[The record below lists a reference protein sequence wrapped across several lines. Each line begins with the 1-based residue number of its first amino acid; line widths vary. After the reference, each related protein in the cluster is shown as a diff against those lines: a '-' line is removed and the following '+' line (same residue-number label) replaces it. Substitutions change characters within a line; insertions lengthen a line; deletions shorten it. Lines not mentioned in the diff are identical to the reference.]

1 MKVYIYS
8 EAMDKIGKSGVGR
21 AIFHQMTAAA
31 LNGIEVVDCME
42 KADVVHINTVLP
54 RSFGLAR
61 ECKKKDVPLVYHAHS
76 TREDFRNSYIGAN
89 AVAGLFKQWLIK
101 CYSMGDVIV
110 TPSEYSKRL
119 LQGYGI
125 KNEILAIS
133 NGIDIGEY
141 RRDEQAGREFRGKF
155 GFAEDDKI
163 VMSAGL
169 LIKRKGVHDFAEI
182 ARRLPQYKFIWFGTA
197 DLRFVGKE
205 VRSAVKNA
213 PENLT
218 FAGYVEKPVLQ
229 TALSGSDLF
238 LFPSYE
244 ETEGIVVLEALAM
257 RIPVLL
263 RNIPVYDSW
272 ICSRGG
278 GIGTIPTSRTASTIS
293 CGSRRT
299 FSKTACRHWSE
310 TVTRSRA
317 RAASNEREHSLP
329 KHTDARSSFAVK
341 DGVNAS
347 VKYTS
352 SYKSDVSKKLII

>member
-21 AIFHQMTAAA
+21 ATFHQMGAAA
-31 LNGIEVVDCME
+31 KNGIEVVDDIA

-54 RSFGLAR
+54 KSYKLAR
-61 ECKKKDVPLVYHAHS
+61 ELNKKGVPLVYHAHS

-101 CYSMGDVIV
+101 CYTQGDVIV

-119 LQGYGI
+119 LRGYGI
-125 KNEILAIS
+125 KKEIFAIS
-133 NGIDIGEY
+133 NGIDLGDY
-141 RRDEQAGREFRGKF
+141 QRDEEAGREFRKKY
-155 GFAEDDKI
+155 GFSEDDKI
-163 VMSAGL
+163 IMSAGL

-197 DLRFVGKE
+197 DLRLVGKE
-205 VRSAVKNA
+205 VRNAVKNA

-263 RNIPVYDSW
+263 RNIPVYDGW
-272 ICSRGG
+272 ICSCNGG
-278 GIGTIPTSRTASTIS
+278 GGTIPASRTALTILY
-293 CGSRRT
+293 GWRRT
-299 FSKTACRHWSE
+299 FLKTACRHWSR
-310 TVTRSRA
+310 TVTRSRN
-317 RAASNEREHSLP
+317 RAVSNEPAHSLP
-329 KHTDARSSFAVK
+329 KRTNARSSFAAR
-341 DGVNAS
+341 DGVNVS
-347 VKYTS
+347 VKYIS
-352 SYKSDVSKKLII
+352 PYKSDVSKKLII